1 MKRLS
6 ILIEILLMSALVGFG
21 AEKPSSA
28 SDPALRAKL
37 LAAREAV
44 WMAWFHND
52 QDALKRLLPVD
63 LIAINYGEQ
72 EWQNLQQT
80 LQAAQQFAARGDK
93 LISLKFDRTEIQVYG
108 DVAVL
113 YSLFTLETEEGGKRK
128 RNAGRA
134 IEIFRG
140 NGDTW
145 VNTGW
150 HLDSGT

>member
-6 ILIEILLMSALVGFG
+6 ILIEILLMSALVAIG

-80 LQAAQQFAARGDK
+80 LQAAQQFAARGGK
-93 LISLKFDRTEIQVYG
+93 LVSLKFERTEIQVYG